1 VRVGSFSNLDKI
13 LPHNI
18 LKRAASPLPLLRAAS
33 EPKID
38 YWFDQIYTLDDFP
51 ARQRI
56 TETEIADIVEAYLKE
71 KTSGQASIKELVH
84 VIPDRVALSE
94 EDLAQ
99 STTRRNE
106 ALWEQQVRNITSH
119 QGSPGNAIFE
129 GKLVAVPGGLALTG
143 KEAAA

>member
-1 VRVGSFSNLDKI
+1 MS
-13 LPHNI
+13 
-18 LKRAASPLPLLRAAS
+18 
-33 EPKID
+33 
-38 YWFDQIYTLDDFP
+38 
-51 ARQRI
+51 RI
-56 TETEIADIVEAYLKE
+56 TETEIAEIIEAYLTE
-71 KTSGQASIKELVH
+71 KTNGRASIKELVR
-84 VIPDRVALSE
+84 VILDRVTLSE